1 MPFSL
6 SRHSRLKIIV
16 CLLGVAQLF
25 GCATTEQTT
34 APVLSDDKAAAELAD
49 LFEDFGA
56 EEGSITFDA
65 EDEAEA
71 AVVGPLILDDDG
83 SIDPLDQIAET
94 QPAPDLRIPQS
105 ADVQVFD
112 WRVINGA
119 TLGNFFTGEMEHR
132 FQRPTAIAVSSE
144 YLYVVDQGA
153 DTLFRFDLVS
163 ERLEVVLDLKTEV
176 KGEVADIY
184 VNKDFSFYLTDTEA
198 GRVLHFD
205 RHGSLLQV
213 FRNHFNMV
221 RPVAVT
227 VLDDGSVVVAD
238 GHYDHLLHF
247 NAMGKL
253 IATYGG
259 RGEEVGEF
267 LNIMTMIK
275 GPDGFYVGAR
285 IGRRL
290 QVIGNDGGYLYAFE
304 EGAAIFPAAIAVDR
318 DNRTYVAD
326 YMDNTIK
333 VFDRGVLI
341 GTMGSFGSGAGQF
354 KRITDLWLEA
364 GVLYIVDSLNGRIQ
378 AARVSPEIVALPP
391 SVPDSD
397 DDLIQDFIEEPLD
410 EAAEETISAPLTDSD
425 GLVDTGEDKEAPL
438 EEIVEESLSVPV
450 TESQKLIE
458 TDEPEIAVP

>member
-6 SRHSRLKIIV
+6 SRHSRLKIVV

-34 APVLSDDKAAAELAD
+34 APVLNDDTAAAELAD
-49 LFEDFGA
+49 LFDGFDG
-56 EEGSITFDA
+56 EESSVAFEGGDDA
-65 EDEAEA
+65 EP
-71 AVVGPLILDDDG
+71 AVVGPLVLDDDG

-94 QPAPDLRIPQS
+94 QPAPDLRILQS
-105 ADVQVFD
+105 ADIQIFD
-112 WRVINGA
+112 WRVIRGA

-132 FQRPTAIAVSSE
+132 FKRPTAIAVQSE
-144 YLYVVDQGA
+144 YLYVIDQGA
-153 DTLFRFDLVS
+153 DALFRFDLVS

-184 VNKDFSFYLTDTEA
+184 INKDFSFYLTDTEA

-205 RHGSLLQV
+205 RHGSLLEV
-213 FRNHFNMV
+213 FHNHFNMV
-221 RPVAVT
+221 RPVAVAA
-227 VLDDGSVVVAD
+227 LDDGSVVVAD

-259 RGEEVGEF
+259 RGEEVAEF
-267 LNIMTMIK
+267 INIMTMTK

-285 IGRRL
+285 VGRRL

-304 EGAAIFPAAIAVDR
+304 EGAVVFPAAIAVDR
-318 DNRTYVAD
+318 ENRAYVAD

-341 GTMGSFGSGAGQF
+341 GTMGGFGRGPGQF
-354 KRITDLWLEA
+354 KRITDLWLDA

-378 AARVSPEIVALPP
+378 AARVLPEPVALPT
-391 SVPDSD
+391 SVTNSEG
-397 DDLIQDFIEEPLD
+397 DLVQEFIEDPLGEVETVEELLSQPVTD
-410 EAAEETISAPLTDSD
+410 AEESA
-425 GLVDTGEDKEAPL
+425 
-438 EEIVEESLSVPV
+438 
-450 TESQKLIE
+450 E
-458 TDEPEIAVP
+458 TDEQEPVVP

>member
-1 MPFSL
+1 M
-6 SRHSRLKIIV
+6 
-16 CLLGVAQLF
+16 LGGAQLI

-34 APVLSDDKAAAELAD
+34 VPVLSDDKAATELAD
-49 LFEDFGA
+49 LFDDIGA
-56 EEGSITFDA
+56 EEAGVAFGEGDHV
-65 EDEAEA
+65 EAT
-71 AVVGPLILDDDG
+71 VVGPLVLDDDG

-105 ADVQVFD
+105 ADIQVLD
-112 WRVINGA
+112 WRVIDGA
-119 TLGNFFTGEMEHR
+119 TLGNFFTGEMTHR
-132 FQRPTAIAVSSE
+132 FQRPTVIAVQSE
-144 YLYVVDQGA
+144 YLYVIDQGA

-221 RPVAVT
+221 RPIAVT

-247 NAMGKL
+247 NSMGKL

-259 RGEEVGEF
+259 RGERVAEF
-267 LNIMTMIK
+267 LNIMTMAK

-285 IGRRL
+285 VGRRL

-304 EGAAIFPAAIAVDR
+304 EGAIVFPAAIAVDR
-318 DNRTYVAD
+318 ENRSYVAD

-333 VFDRGVLI
+333 VFDRGELI
-341 GTMGSFGSGAGQF
+341 GTMAGFGLEAGKF
-354 KRITDLWLEA
+354 KRITDLWLHA

-378 AARVSPEIVALPP
+378 AARVSPEPVAMPA
-391 SVPDSD
+391 SVTESD
-397 DDLIQDFIEEPLD
+397 DDLVQEFIEGPVEELPGVLLP
-410 EAAEETISAPLTDSD
+410 EARSEAPAE
-425 GLVDTGEDKEAPL
+425 TGE
-438 EEIVEESLSVPV
+438 
-450 TESQKLIE
+450 Q
-458 TDEPEIAVP
+458 EIAAP

>member
-1 MPFSL
+1 M
-6 SRHSRLKIIV
+6 
-16 CLLGVAQLF
+16 LGVAQLF

-34 APVLSDDKAAAELAD
+34 APVLDDDKAAVELAD
-49 LFEDFGA
+49 LFDEFGS
-56 EEGSITFDA
+56 EESGTAFD
-65 EDEAEA
+65 EVDDVEAT
-71 AVVGPLILDDDG
+71 VVGPLMLDDDG

-94 QPAPDLRIPQS
+94 QPAPDLRIPES
-105 ADVQVFD
+105 ADIKVFD
-112 WRVINGA
+112 WRVIEGA
-119 TLGNFFTGEMEHR
+119 TLGNFLTGEMTHR
-132 FQRPTAIAVSSE
+132 FQRPTVIAVQSE
-144 YLYVVDQGA
+144 YLYVIDQGA
-153 DTLFRFDLVS
+153 DALFRFDLVS
-163 ERLEVVLDLKTEV
+163 ERLEVVLDLKAEV

-221 RPVAVT
+221 RPVAMT

-259 RGEEVGEF
+259 RGEEVAEF
-267 LNIMTMIK
+267 INIMTMSK

-304 EGAAIFPAAIAVDR
+304 EGAVVFPAAIAVDR

-333 VFDRGVLI
+333 VFDLGELV
-341 GTMGSFGSGAGQF
+341 GTMGGFGRGAGQF
-354 KRITDLWLEA
+354 KRITDLWLDA

-378 AARVSPEIVALPP
+378 AARVSSEPVALPAP
-391 SVPDSD
+391 VTNSD
-397 DDLIQDFIEEPLD
+397 DGFVQEFIEDPLD
-410 EAAEETISAPLTDSD
+410 EA
-425 GLVDTGEDKEAPL
+425 EA
-438 EEIVEESLSVPV
+438 VEEPSSLPV
-450 TESQKLIE
+450 TDAEGSAE
-458 TDEPEIAVP
+458 TDEQELAVP